1 VDVVETFGS
10 LRYAMGP
17 HIAVFGGVMSTDVS
31 MGQDALKINDN
42 RRNAVDVGMEYA
54 TGASSTLNLDYRHT
68 QADYSQNGVLNGVE
82 FDQDYRDD
90 TARLTFRDALTEKS
104 QLEALIGYL
113 KRTYPDTVI
122 GAFSGYI
129 WRLSYDWRP
138 TDKTEILFSGSRDL
152 QADLSA
158 QTDYYVS
165 KAFSIAPTWTPT
177 EKISLSLVLV
187 HDEQD
192 FIGVNEF
199 VASVGS
205 RRDRINSGQVNLGY
219 TPFIFSQSRALTIT
233 CSDRIEHRTS
243 NQANLSYDDNIGKVG
258 VNFKF

>member
-1 VDVVETFGS
+1 
-10 LRYAMGP
+10 
-17 HIAVFGGVMSTDVS
+17 VMSTDVS
-31 MGQDALKINDN
+31 QGQATLKINDN

-54 TGASSTLNLDYRHT
+54 TGASSSLNLDYRHT
-68 QADYSQNGVLNGVE
+68 AADYKQNGLLNGQE

-113 KRTYPDTVI
+113 KRTYPNTVI

-129 WRLSYDWRP
+129 WRLSYDWHP

-219 TPFIFSQSRALTIT
+219 TPFIFSQSRALTFT
-233 CSDRIEHRTS
+233 CSYRIERRTS

-258 VNFKF
+258 VSFKF